1 MLIPL
6 GTDRPRRRPT
16 RVTYWLMGL
25 CIFIYMLQVLV
36 QGGVLPGLEFHDSCV
51 LFRPIEEG
59 GRWSLASGWWQFLT
73 YQFMHGSTMHLLG
86 NMLFLFV
93 FGPPVEDRFGRWGF
107 GLFYLIGGVVAG
119 FGHWLTAGATP
130 VLGASG
136 SISGVT
142 GAFLV
147 LFPLV
152 HVRVL
157 LFFIL
162 IGIFSIPAWWFIAFA
177 VMRDMF
183 GLAAGANP
191 VAYGAH
197 LGGYAYGALVSTGLL
212 WASVISREP
221 YDLFS
226 LGRQA
231 HRRSRYKDL
240 ASKGGGAFR
249 TDDANRRRVM
259 QAKRE
264 RDQKRDAER
273 SERRAKVIRALSGGD
288 VSGALRLY
296 RAALDEDADA
306 VLGRDAQHSLGIHA
320 YERGDYTAAS
330 VIFELFIKKYPRDRE
345 ADEVRLLLA
354 LINARYL
361 NDPVRAKKLLA
372 ELKKSGLSED
382 HQVLAGALRDELG

>member
-1 MLIPL
+1 
-6 GTDRPRRRPT
+6 
-16 RVTYWLMGL
+16 MGL
-25 CIFIYMLQVLV
+25 CIVIYMVQVLV
-36 QGGVLPGLEFHDSCV
+36 QGGVLPGLEFHNRCI
-51 LFRPIEEG
+51 LFHTLAEG
-59 GRWSLASGWWQFLT
+59 QRWSLASGWWQFLT

-107 GLFYLIGGVVAG
+107 GVFYLLGGVVAG
-119 FGHWLTAGATP
+119 FGHWLSAGATP

-162 IGIFSIPAWWFIAFA
+162 IGVFSIPSWWFIAFA
-177 VMRDMF
+177 VMRDLF

-197 LGGYAYGALVSTGLL
+197 LGGYAYGALVATCLL
-212 WASVISREP
+212 WARVISREP

-226 LGRQA
+226 MGRQA
-231 HRRSRYKDL
+231 HRRSRYRDL
-240 ASKGGGAFR
+240 SSKGGGAFR
-249 TDDANRRRVM
+249 ADDANRQRVL
-259 QAKRE
+259 QARRE
-264 RDQKRDAER
+264 REQKRDAER
-273 SERRAKVIRALSGGD
+273 SERRAKVLRALSGGNIAE
-288 VSGALRLY
+288 ALRLY
-296 RAALDEDADA
+296 RAALDDDADA

-330 VIFELFIKKYPRDRE
+330 VIFELFIRKYPRDRE
-345 ADEVRLLLA
+345 VDEARLLLA

-382 HQVLAGALRDELG
+382 HQVLAGVLRDELG

>member
-36 QGGVLPGLEFHDSCV
+36 QGGVLPGLEMHDACV
-51 LFRPIEEG
+51 LFRPVGEG

-107 GLFYLIGGVVAG
+107 GLFYLLGGVVAG